1 MAVRKII
8 RMGHPGLRV
17 VAEPVPQDLLASDG
31 FARLLDDML
40 DTLEDYG
47 GIGLAATQIDE
58 PLRVA
63 LIDLPGGPSRYGE
76 LPRIPATFFVNP
88 KITILEGEPASY
100 WEGCLSVPGLR
111 GYVERPQHIQV
122 DALDQEGEAI
132 SYEFEGFA
140 ATVFQH
146 EFDHLDGRLY
156 VDHIQTPGHLAFDEE
171 FERYLMPS
179 TDDPENL

>member
-1 MAVRKII
+1 MAVHKII

-17 VAEPVPQDLLASDG
+17 VAEPVAQELLGTED
-31 FARLLDDML
+31 FTRLLDDMR
-40 DTLEDYG
+40 DTLQDYG
-47 GIGLAATQIDE
+47 GIGLAATQIDV

-76 LPRIPATFFVNP
+76 LPTIPATFFINP
-88 KITILEGEPASY
+88 KITWLEGEPASY

-111 GYVERPQHIQV
+111 GYVERPQHIRV
-122 DALDQEGEAI
+122 DALVLDGESHEGKTM
-132 SYEFEGFA
+132 SYEFHGFA

-156 VDHIQTPGHLAFDEE
+156 VDHISEPGLLAFDEE
-171 FERYLMPS
+171 FERYLAPQA
-179 TDDPENL
+179 